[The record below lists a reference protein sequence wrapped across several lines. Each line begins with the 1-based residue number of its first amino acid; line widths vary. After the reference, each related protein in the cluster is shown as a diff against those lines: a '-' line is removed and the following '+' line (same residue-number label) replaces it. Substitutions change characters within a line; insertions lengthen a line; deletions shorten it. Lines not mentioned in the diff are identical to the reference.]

1 MRLNIFF
8 MIFLCLV
15 SMLFIQSGYGKAH
28 ANQASSI
35 ISNGAGTSADAAK
48 LSVNWKRIALYL
60 LLLSCFLLAGGM
72 AWRLYRDITVQSK
85 KSGDSE
91 ISRKKA
97 QEMLA
102 SLSNGDQQNF
112 GQLRDICSQL
122 QGIAKGMRGET
133 VSSYISGISET
144 HVSGIN
150 RLLWIYLK
158 LLYSRKEIDNFF
170 RTIDVGGIE
179 GYVRQTE
186 ERLAMLGNETEDDLG
201 RAKRRRSLTDLLK
214 TSMQRLKNYRMVKE
228 NHEFI
233 SIELERLY
241 LKITSALE
249 MGIHRQ
255 STDDITG
262 EIDAVSTS
270 VVYAEQTIQELEAV
284 IGFSLDE
291 GETPMLLHES

>member
-1 MRLNIFF
+1 MRLNIFC
-8 MIFLCLV
+8 MIFLCLI
-15 SMLFIQSGYGKAH
+15 SMLFIQPQVGMAQTNREFSVIRGTEAK
-28 ANQASSI
+28 
-35 ISNGAGTSADAAK
+35 TSADIQQT
-48 LSVNWKRIALYL
+48 SVNRKRAALYL

-72 AWRLYRDITVQSK
+72 AWRLYRDISAQSK

-102 SLSNGDQQNF
+102 SLSNGDRQNF

-122 QGIAKGMRGET
+122 QSIATGVRGDAA
-133 VSSYISGISET
+133 SSYISKISET
-144 HVSGIN
+144 HVAGIN

-158 LLYSRKEIDNFF
+158 LLYSKKEIDNFF
-170 RTIDVGGIE
+170 QTIDVGSIE
-179 GYVRQTE
+179 GYIRQTE
-186 ERLAMLGNETEDDLG
+186 ERLAMLGNESEDDLA
-201 RAKRRRSLTDLLK
+201 RSKRRRSLTDVLK
-214 TSMQRLKNYRMVKE
+214 TSMQRLKNYQMVKE

-249 MGIHRQ
+249 MGIHQQ

-291 GETPMLLHES
+291 SETPMLLNT